1 MIGSARSDHNQEQSM
16 KLSCISLLLCLV
28 TLTSVSVSPQTPT
41 PTPTPVQA
49 EKTEKQKEL
58 EKRVVEMLDQAI
70 ADVDT
75 LKLAQNRAIV
85 FAIAG
90 DLYWQFDEKR
100 ARELFRMAGND
111 LINANIEA
119 EKERKDAESAY
130 AEVFEIG
137 GEARS
142 EILPL
147 IAKHDADLALEILVR
162 TRSTK
167 LVDAIAKSAEPSA
180 KGDGGM
186 FNFNPDQYR
195 VQQETALEQH
205 FALLAAEQNPD
216 KAIKLIKDSLSKGI
230 SWNVMPLLKKLH
242 EKDPKK
248 AQSLADD
255 VVAKIVDTD
264 LTKKFE
270 DLQAAI
276 RFLQG
281 ATNPNAPKAVDEKQ
295 FKFTETQLKDM
306 ANKIAATFLQQPVPM
321 PLRMTMMMGQ
331 VMNDLEKFVPE
342 RMPNLKQK
350 QTEAVKSMPPEFS
363 RMQQQQKIWNPNST
377 PEEILANWPKYNEM
391 ERSSASM
398 MLVGKIA
405 QIDDDAR
412 AKKLIDQIPDEKAR
426 DQAREAYE
434 SARIGRASTEGKL
447 DEAKKLISNLTKK
460 KTQIQKLVMLAMG
473 YFRKGTDKDK
483 ETAVGLMKD
492 AKALTNEFP
501 EDEDELNDLMEIV
514 RGYAVVNPDE
524 AFRLF
529 EPVIDQINDY
539 LQATAILSKY
549 NKRNRNFKKGELV
562 MRSNGNSWDGLLLFR
577 YINQMQM
584 LGKADL
590 NRMALLTGRFQRSD
604 ARTIVRLFVVQG
616 FLRDDKKPESTEG
629 GGTGM
634 MIVDLEG

>member
-1 MIGSARSDHNQEQSM
+1 M
-16 KLSCISLLLCLV
+16 KLSSLSLLLCLV
-28 TLTSVSVSPQTPT
+28 MLMSVFVSGQAPSPT
-41 PTPTPVQA
+41 PTPANA
-49 EKTEKQKEL
+49 EKTEKQKDL
-58 EKRVVEMLDQAI
+58 EKRIVEMLDEATSS
-70 ADVDT
+70 VGT
-75 LKLAQNRAIV
+75 LKLAQNRAV
-85 FAIAG
+85 VCAMAG

-119 EKERKDAESAY
+119 EREKKETESPY
-130 AEVFEIG
+130 AGIFEFG
-137 GEARS
+137 GEARG

-147 IAKHDADLALEILVR
+147 IAKHDADLALELLVQ
-162 TRSTK
+162 TRSPK
-167 LVDAIAKSAEPSA
+167 LVEAMARAAEPNAKSS
-180 KGDGGM
+180 GDM
-186 FNFNPDQYR
+186 FDFNPDRYR
-195 VQQETALEQH
+195 VQQEIALEQR

-216 KAIKLIKDSLSKGI
+216 KAIKLIKDSLAKGI
-230 SWNVMPLLKKLH
+230 SWNVMPLLQKLH

-281 ATNPNAPKAVDEKQ
+281 STNPNAPKTVDEKK
-295 FKFTETQLKDM
+295 FKFTEAHLKDI
-306 ANKIAATFLQQPVPM
+306 ANKIASTLLEQPIPMSLQ
-321 PLRMTMMMGQ
+321 MTMLMGR
-331 VMNDLEKFVPE
+331 VIDDLEKFVPE
-342 RMPNLKQK
+342 RMPNLRQK
-350 QTEAVKSMPPEFS
+350 QANAVRSMPPEFS

-391 ERSSASM
+391 ERASAGM
-398 MLVGKIA
+398 VLVGKIA
-405 QIDDDAR
+405 QIDEDAR
-412 AKKLIDQIPDEKAR
+412 AKKLIDQIPDEKTR

-434 SARIGRASTEGKL
+434 SARIGRASSEGKL

-460 KTQIQKLVMLAMG
+460 KTQIQKLVALAIG

-483 ETAVGLMKD
+483 ETAAGLMKD
-492 AKALTNEFP
+492 AKALTSEFP

-524 AFRLF
+524 SFRLF
-529 EPVIDQINDY
+529 EPVVDQINDF
-539 LQATAILSKY
+539 LQASAILSKY

-562 MRSNGNSWDGLLLFR
+562 MRINGNSSDGLLLFR
-577 YINQMQM
+577 YIKQMQM

-590 NRMALLTGRFQRSD
+590 NRMALLSDRFQRSD
-604 ARTIVRLFVVQG
+604 ARTIVKLFVVQG
-616 FLRDDKKPESTEG
+616 FLRDDKKTESSDEG
-629 GGTGM
+629 TGGM
-634 MIVDLEG
+634 MILDIEG